1 MAIVRREEKA
11 VQLPD
16 GEPIIDAAK
25 ELGVLFGCQ
34 SGICGTCMVAVE
46 EGMENLFPRNKA
58 EQEMGLEGKWR
69 LCCQARIKEGT
80 VIIR

>member
-1 MAIVRREEKA
+1 MAVLQREEKK
-11 VQLPD
+11 VSLPD
-16 GEPIIDAAK
+16 GEHIIDGAK
-25 ELGVLFGCQ
+25 ELGISFGCQ
-34 SGICGTCMVAVE
+34 SGICGMCMVEIV
-46 EGMENLFPRNKA
+46 EGMEHLFPRNKA